1 MNIVSIT
8 KNRKNNSVVE
18 ELRDCVLRH
27 FDHDFRFISMNSIR
41 WLLEERPGRKKTC
54 PGIITKFYYIQTK
67 HQNPILVYFQ
77 AVSQELATVA
87 LVIPRLEKLPADM
100 SG

>member
-1 MNIVSIT
+1 MA
-8 KNRKNNSVVE
+8 
-18 ELRDCVLRH
+18 LRR
-27 FDHDFRFISMNSIR
+27 
-41 WLLEERPGRKKTC
+41 ETGKKKKTC
-54 PGIITKFYYIQTK
+54 PGIITKFYYTQTK